1 MRSVIACFLACACV
15 AGCQKGDSSSRAEG
29 KPPEL
34 AGTGRPVPEGFV
46 TRFTGPD
53 GIEMELAYT
62 QVWAA
67 LHQGKMAIKLSAR
80 DIEEPPRS
88 LDIYLDLSNRRP
100 GRLEDLAGAWLTALP
115 PSVNGAMYKRGG
127 EYPLVRR
134 AESAAVSITT
144 VTEDAVEGTFTADFG
159 AGEVIADGAFR
170 AARAPNLEPG
180 SLAELARRA
189 Q

>member
-15 AGCQKGDSSSRAEG
+15 AGCQKGDPSSRAPG

-34 AGTGRPVPEGFV
+34 AGTGKPVPDGFV

-53 GIEMELAYT
+53 GLEVELAYT

-67 LHQGKMAIKLSAR
+67 LHQGKMAMKLSAES
-80 DIEEPPRS
+80 IEEPPRS

-100 GRLEDLAGAWLTALP
+100 GRVEDLAGAWLTAFP
-115 PSVNGAMYKRGG
+115 PSVNGAIYTRGG
-127 EYPLVRR
+127 EHPLMRR
-134 AESAAVSITT
+134 ANSAAVSLTT
-144 VTEDAVEGTFTADFG
+144 VTADAVDGTFTADVG
-159 AGEVIADGAFR
+159 NGEVIADGTFR
-170 AARAPNLEPG
+170 AARSPNLEPD
-180 SLAELARRA
+180 SLAALARRA